1 VLQKGEASREM
12 ALEDFYLDYQKTA
25 LRPGE
30 FVRALRL
37 DAPSAPLQRLFRSYK
52 VAKRTD
58 QDISAVAAG
67 LAVHLDDEGIIRRAR
82 IAFGGMAATPKR
94 ADACEAALLGRPW
107 DLNSVRLG
115 MAALR
120 EDFTPMSDVRAS
132 SVYRLNVAANLLQR
146 FWLETRSDDDIA
158 QPPVRLDQLAP
169 IGQEAR

>member
-1 VLQKGEASREM
+1 
-12 ALEDFYLDYQKTA
+12 
-25 LRPGE
+25 
-30 FVRALRL
+30 
-37 DAPSAPLQRLFRSYK
+37 
-52 VAKRTD
+52 
-58 QDISAVAAG
+58 
-67 LAVHLDDEGIIRRAR
+67 
-82 IAFGGMAATPKR
+82 MAATPKR